1 MHHICMDE
9 TGRQKAIPLM
19 LFPNGRRTKDQ
30 ERFACLILHQKKRNK
45 ASDAYDDVRDAECG
59 AIHVPELMQ

>member
-1 MHHICMDE
+1 MDE
-9 TGRQKAIPLM
+9 TRRQKAIPLM
-19 LFPNGRRTKDQ
+19 VLPNCRRMKDQ

-59 AIHVPELMQ
+59 DIHVSELMK